1 MFEGAHFKGGEAE
14 IGVPYLRRYA
24 SRKGELE
31 LRAQGKY
38 QKVLFHVI
46 STYTGSFF
54 VGGICHLMWPTWV
67 VGTFATRGRKTWTG
81 VTQKTGAYS

>member
-46 STYTGSFF
+46 RTYGKFF
-54 VGGICHLMWPTWV
+54 CRRHMPPYVAHMGGGHFCN
-67 VGTFATRGRKTWTG
+67 K
-81 VTQKTGAYS
+81 GA